1 MPIAVSNSVISLEN
15 KKGKIEHLK
24 YNNIMN
30 LNGVTMHKT
39 DNILSTRFNP

>member
-1 MPIAVSNSVISLEN
+1 MPIAVSNRLITLEIN
-15 KKGKIEHLK
+15 EGKIEHLK